1 MERSIYLMLSMTGT
15 KFSRFLRLC
24 TNKEYTHV
32 SLSLDRELTQLY
44 SFGRRS
50 QYFPIIAGFVREDP
64 QGGVFSRYNTR
75 CLVYEIRVTDEEYRR
90 VEGLIASFLTE
101 YRQYHY
107 NFLGLPLIALQIPW
121 QCRRHFVCS
130 QFVAYLL
137 TRGGVARFS
146 KDYSLVRPE
155 DFYTIRGLHQ
165 VFKGTLREYLD
176 SCGEAAAV

>member
-1 MERSIYLMLSMTGT
+1 MIPANVKHWHGAKADSW
-15 KFSRFLRLC
+15 FS
-24 TNKEYTHV
+24 H
-32 SLSLDRELTQLY
+32 
-44 SFGRRS
+44 
-50 QYFPIIAGFVREDP
+50 IAVEVPGEDCRNEWCEP
-64 QGGVFSRYNTR
+64 
-75 CLVYEIRVTDEEYRR
+75 VTDEEYRR